1 MSSVATLAARGAK
14 RDVIGTASSL
24 RRALRVFEVAP
35 LTLAGDSRAV
45 ADIAPSR
52 PTLDSRPGQ
61 RPAATLTGRE
71 TGAARAR
78 EGGSVVAEPGA
89 DEGGAGDAALLAVEA
104 FALELLQV
112 GRLRLDEQFVDGL
125 QIDGRQPADV
135 QPHAHV

>member
-71 TGAARAR
+71 TGPTQDPRHGARR
-78 EGGSVVAEPGA
+78 VRGP
-89 DEGGAGDAALLAVEA
+89 DAAFGLSPAGSGPLGRGLLDAVLVHA
-104 FALELLQV
+104 Q
-112 GRLRLDEQFVDGL
+112 RP
-125 QIDGRQPADV
+125 GRQPELQQRA
-135 QPHAHV
+135 PA